1 MSQNMWKV
9 TAGRGNAFAEDF
21 LEKNIIA
28 LGWLDVGPIEKGIS
42 REQIANQYK
51 SIDPSKTKQ
60 QVIAGAGQ
68 IYRFL
73 NEMEV
78 GDIVLTYD
86 ADKRLYYLGTIA
98 SAPHWQEHLVEGL
111 PRVRKVEWS
120 KQVARDRL
128 SVSARNAL
136 GAIQALFKVRDEVAA
151 EIHTKAVMIG
161 SDEPRVSE
169 EVEEAEDEA
178 VEELSEEFVEK
189 ANAFIEDHIAK
200 LDWEE
205 MQQLVAGLLRAM
217 GYRTTI
223 SDPGPDRG
231 YDVFASPDGL
241 GLEEPRIFAEV
252 KHRKGT
258 PMGSQDVRSFLGG
271 RSKDDRCL
279 YVSTGGFTREAR
291 YEADRSNVPLKLL
304 TLRDLRRLLA
314 DYYET
319 LDEQTR
325 ALVPLKQIYV
335 LAD

>member
-1 MSQNMWKV
+1 MKIVKYPDTEEWGELLRRPVQ
-9 TAGRGNAFAEDF
+9 DF
-21 LEKNIIA
+21 KK
-28 LGWLDVGPIEKGIS
+28 IEK
-42 REQIANQYK
+42 
-51 SIDPSKTKQ
+51 
-60 QVIAGAGQ
+60 
-68 IYRFL
+68 
-73 NEMEV
+73 
-78 GDIVLTYD
+78 IV
-86 ADKRLYYLGTIA
+86 
-98 SAPHWQEHLVEGL
+98 APILKK
-111 PRVRKVEWS
+111 VRKKGDKALRKFSLEYD
-120 KQVARDRL
+120 QVKL
-128 SVSARNAL
+128 KELLVSR
-136 GAIQALFKVRDEVAA
+136 
-151 EIHTKAVMIG
+151 
-161 SDEPRVSE
+161 E